1 MLAHL
6 VCFPS
11 TFTFAVFVCTLVL
24 SLSLI
29 FDFFFL
35 ISMMFFFNIFFKIGE
50 VVDGPD
56 DNLRRPVLDGI
67 EYDHGQNLVF
77 FDNFNMVDH
86 LSISFNFF
94 LVISNDSVFYS
105 VVTQYLMLI
114 LEMGNLFVSCPTID
128 QVFFSWSCFPV
139 VDYNCN
145 ICCSSFSFP
154 PYIYTH
160 THSHTHTPDG
170 S

>member
-1 MLAHL
+1 MHL

-24 SLSLI
+24 SFSNIWIFKISLI
-29 FDFFFL
+29 CL
-35 ISMMFFFNIFFKIGE
+35 
-50 VVDGPD
+50 
-56 DNLRRPVLDGI
+56 
-67 EYDHGQNLVF
+67 Y
-77 FDNFNMVDH
+77 H
-86 LSISFNFF
+86 LFIF

-114 LEMGNLFVSCPTID
+114 LEMGSLLVSCPTID
-128 QVFFSWSCFPV
+128 QVFFSWSCFPM

-154 PYIYTH
+154 PYTYTWWVLNH
-160 THSHTHTPDG
+160 DFTLHLSLVLQGNGTWARRVHWLSTLLHYNYNFVVPISLSILSLLG
-170 S
+170 MMFMSYSSIK